1 MYLYSN
7 IFIHGGVGHL
17 MNRVDYYL
25 YVWELLNSLEEMD
38 VYLSEVIFTF
48 PLCVWCMQLFSLTY
62 DK

>member
-1 MYLYSN
+1 
-7 IFIHGGVGHL
+7 